1 MKDSLNITLN
11 ISGEQLFLTVPREE
25 EEIMRE
31 AAAQINQAM
40 RRMQASFKDATA
52 THAWARVALL
62 FARGYLSAK
71 ATNAGTA
78 TMLAGLETQLD
89 EMLQE
94 D

>member
-11 ISGEQLFLTVPREE
+11 ISGEQLKLTVPREE

-31 AAAQINQAM
+31 ASSQINQAM
-40 RRMQASFKDATA
+40 RRMQASFKDVSA

-71 ATNAGTA
+71 AANARA
-78 TMLAGLETQLD
+78 ESMLADLEKEFD
-89 EMLQE
+89 EMLLEQ
-94 D
+94 

>member
-1 MKDSLNITLN
+1 MKDSLDITLN

-40 RRMQASFKDATA
+40 RRMQASFKDGSA

-62 FARGYLSAK
+62 FARGYLAAK
-71 ATNAGTA
+71 ATNAKA
-78 TMLAGLETQLD
+78 ETMLAGLESQFD
-89 EMLQE
+89 EMLME
-94 D
+94 E

>member
-11 ISGEQLFLTVPREE
+11 IAGEQLKLTVPRPE

-31 AAAQINQAM
+31 AASQINQAM
-40 RRMQASFKDATA
+40 RRMQASFKDISA

-71 ATNAGTA
+71 AQNAR
-78 TMLAGLETQLD
+78 AGIMLD
-89 EMLQE
+89 ELE
-94 D
+94 RELDGLLAD